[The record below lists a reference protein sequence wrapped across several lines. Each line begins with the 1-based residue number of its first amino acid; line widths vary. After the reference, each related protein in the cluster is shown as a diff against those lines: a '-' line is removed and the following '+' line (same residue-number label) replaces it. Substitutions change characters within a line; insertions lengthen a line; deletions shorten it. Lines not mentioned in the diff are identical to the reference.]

1 MPFLIL
7 FVLDKQVHLCYLLK
21 HEMKEKR
28 SNQSK
33 VPSINKQALFSFPS
47 LSFFATSC
55 IYSGAFFRSQS
66 KRALGARS
74 LLPDV
79 PVRPCNG
86 AIFWFTVL
94 DATRRKRLNLKEIL
108 FIHLFK
114 RFRLLSFS
122 RINSTDN
129 SMCFLT

>member
-79 PVRPCNG
+79 LVTHIMVVV
-86 AIFWFTVL
+86 A
-94 DATRRKRLNLKEIL
+94 L
-108 FIHLFK
+108 FGWLVIGDPPPK
-114 RFRLLSFS
+114 K
-122 RINSTDN
+122 
-129 SMCFLT
+129 

>member
-79 PVRPCNG
+79 GVIPDVAPVHSIY
-86 AIFWFTVL
+86 AL
-94 DATRRKRLNLKEIL
+94 ATRKTEFPFLD
-108 FIHLFK
+108 
-114 RFRLLSFS
+114 FS
-122 RINSTDN
+122 APL
-129 SMCFLT
+129 C